1 MSGAKTGVIYAC
13 IAFVTYGIYPVYFKQ
28 LPDVPSLQLACHRV
42 VWSFALLVPLFVWQ
56 VDWKS
61 FRETALKPK
70 VFATYLVSSLS
81 LGGMWYLFLWGI
93 ANNYIV
99 ETSLG
104 FFMNP
109 VFSVLLAVVVLKERL
124 RLWQWVSVA
133 LAILGCLVIAIAY
146 GKFPWLAFSIAILL
160 TMYGFVKSTAPLKA
174 IEGVTI
180 ELGYLFLPALGG
192 LIAFEVHGTGAFAH
206 VSGTQNALLVLAGLV
221 TVFPLLLFASA
232 AHMISFSLLG
242 LLQYIGPIMNFVIGV
257 AIYHEPF
264 STSKLIGFILVW
276 MSLALYTVEGII
288 IRRRGAEKETT
299 IDSDVEKKDIDSV
312 PDTPTTGFKQV
323 EDTV

>member
-1 MSGAKTGVIYAC
+1 MSTKTGIVYAC
-13 IAFVTYGIYPVYFKQ
+13 IAFVTYGLYPVYFKQ

-42 VWSFALLVPLFVWQ
+42 VWSFALLVPLFMCQ
-56 VDWKS
+56 VDWTT

-70 VFATYLVSSLS
+70 VFGTYLVSGLS
-81 LGGMWYLFLWGI
+81 LGSMWYLFLWGI

-109 VFSVLLAVVVLKERL
+109 VFTVLLAVVVLKERL
-124 RLWQWVSVA
+124 RKWQWVSVV

-146 GKFPWLAFSIAILL
+146 GIFPWLAFSIAILL
-160 TMYGFVKSTAPLKA
+160 ATYGYVKSTAPLNA
-174 IEGVTI
+174 IEGVMI
-180 ELGYLFLPALGG
+180 ELGYLVLPAIGG
-192 LIAFEVHGTGAFAH
+192 LIAFEVHGTGAFGH

-242 LLQYIGPIMNFVIGV
+242 ILQYIGPIMNFVIGV
-257 AIYHEPF
+257 AIYNEPF

-276 MSLALYTVEGII
+276 MSLALYTAEGII
-288 IRRRGAEKETT
+288 VRRRAEKEMT
-299 IDSDVEKKDIDSV
+299 IDSDIEEKELESV
-312 PDTPTTGFKQV
+312 PDTPTSGFKPV
-323 EDTV
+323 EDTK